1 MGISRNASQAAT
13 TDRRKNEILNQELR
27 DLQLQT
33 TETANESASLRREH
47 ARAVGT
53 HEAVVRRLRGEL
65 STCDRHRMQAVASL
79 QTATSDL
86 KKFNSS
92 IRPSGKGGLHSSYED
107 LSHLLVEEG
116 KIPENDGF
124 DEKRNKS
131 STFAGVNK
139 RPV

>member
-1 MGISRNASQAAT
+1 MALKEASNLEEAHLNMT
-13 TDRRKNEILNQELR
+13 MRRKTKIYNPEEFLANEGVCMS
-27 DLQLQT
+27 QLQV
-33 TETANESASLRREH
+33 ELLRY
-47 ARAVGT
+47 G
-53 HEAVVRRLRGEL
+53 LD
-65 STCDRHRMQAVASL
+65 SP
-79 QTATSDL
+79 SDL

-139 RPV
+139 RPAVKDNESTESTTPSLEIKRWKSMNP